1 MDCHQDRVLRASPLQ
16 EPSNGTPFGNL
27 RTEYDYE
34 GEREVV
40 VDTVVDF
47 ELQVQSQAKAG
58 GGYRALG
65 AVFYYV
71 MHRTT
76 VPLPSAF
83 DTFNSRSTSFLP
95 AWLSHSLFELWI
107 YWLCTYANTAYIVIF
122 IGVQIFTNVPRTYSL
137 SRRGRADVRAKIVG
151 VPGRR
156 MPSKSPESLIRAG
169 SWRGRVIPYA

>member
-1 MDCHQDRVLRASPLQ
+1 MDCHQDKVLRVSPLQ
-16 EPSNGTPFGNL
+16 ELSNGTPSGNL
-27 RTEYDYE
+27 RTEYDYG
-34 GEREVV
+34 GEREVA
-40 VDTVVDF
+40 VDTIVDF
-47 ELQVQSQAKAG
+47 ELEVQSRSG

-156 MPSKSPESLIRAG
+156 IPSKSPESLIRAG